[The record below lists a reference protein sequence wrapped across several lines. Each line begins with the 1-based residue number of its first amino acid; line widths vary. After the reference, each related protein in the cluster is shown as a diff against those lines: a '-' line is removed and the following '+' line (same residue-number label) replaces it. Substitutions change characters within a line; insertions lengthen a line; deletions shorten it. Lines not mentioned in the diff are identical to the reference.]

1 MANDAE
7 SYRYKQSATY
17 RLFCVLYDLR
27 ALRDWSVNEKA
38 LHIIERSISELNKLQ
53 SVDFAET
60 EDGYIIRELLK

>member
-1 MANDAE
+1 MSCDAE

-17 RLFCVLYDLR
+17 RLFCVLYD
-27 ALRDWSVNEKA
+27 LRDWSVNEKA

-60 EDGYIIRELLK
+60 EDGHIIRELLK